1 MPIPTPTRSCPINN
15 IAGPLA
21 KALTAAPA
29 QIIIMSASI
38 NGFRPRWSAIS
49 PPNPAPNTAPSTRLA
64 PIRPTSSG
72 WKRNSAMISGIA
84 TPSTKIA
91 RPSSNVPPV
100 DSTQSH
106 RWIPFSGDAS
116 NNSVRRCESVISPNV
131 TASCAGLL
139 SQGWPPHGTCGEFR
153 PSSRLVS
160 ETAFPSLPSPEQ

>member
-1 MPIPTPTRSCPINN
+1 MPIPTPTRNCPINN

-21 KALTAAPA
+21 NALAAAPA

-38 NGFRPRWSAIS
+38 NGFRPKWSAIG
-49 PPNPAPNTAPSTRLA
+49 PPSPAPNTAPSTRLA
-64 PIRPTSSG
+64 PMRPTRSG
-72 WKRNSAMISGIA
+72 VRWNTAITRGIA
-84 TPSTKIA
+84 TPRTKIA
-91 RPSSNVPPV
+91 KPSSSVPPV

-116 NNSVRRCESVISPNV
+116 NNSVRRWDSVISPNV

-139 SQGWPPHGTCGEFR
+139 SQGRPPHGTCGEFR
-153 PSSRLVS
+153 PGSRLVS